1 MFVIDSRIYEACGSN
16 VDSILE
22 DLPSWR
28 PELATS
34 GLAHSREVNSFE
46 LKVKCT
52 FLQAIESKMAA
63 HGWGPDPLRGGS
75 SYDGVDLITFPN
87 RDSVADMQQN
97 TRVNLKLSL
106 GIIVISQQS
115 VSLSFSLN

>member
-87 RDSVADMQQN
+87 RDSVSWRELHKHPPPTGSQIN
-97 TRVNLKLSL
+97 NKLCDTL
-106 GIIVISQQS
+106 AV
-115 VSLSFSLN
+115 